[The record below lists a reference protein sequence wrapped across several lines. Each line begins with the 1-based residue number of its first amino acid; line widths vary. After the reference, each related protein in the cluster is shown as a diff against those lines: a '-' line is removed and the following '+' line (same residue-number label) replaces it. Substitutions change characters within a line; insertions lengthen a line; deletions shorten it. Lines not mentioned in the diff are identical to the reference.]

1 MANCLSTL
9 RNMTSSQYMLVKK
22 STYQKEK
29 VTQTSYQRFLTKQKR
44 EGLLSDLNKYNTVQ
58 K

>member
-1 MANCLSTL
+1 
-9 RNMTSSQYMLVKK
+9 MLVKK

-29 VTQTSYQRFLTKQKR
+29 VTQTSYARFLTKQKR